1 MRAIPLRK
9 LVKLYL
15 QSSEFNRLRDQTKLD
30 YTRFLK
36 ILTDT
41 LGDTTASVVSGKD
54 ARMAYEEWVSRGIY
68 LANQVAAVAGIVYRH
83 GQDMEY
89 VKSNPFTLVRKLS
102 PVARNTVWTQDQVR
116 QFLDVA
122 YGDFVYRNVGLIVQM
137 AYEWCQRVGDMR
149 MLTWD
154 SIDFNTRRLRLLQS
168 KRGAEVQL
176 PISDALHDMLTEQ
189 QQDFD
194 FQKYVAPM
202 PSPRG
207 GEYKP
212 FSMERLSKIGRI
224 VMRQA
229 QLPDELRLMDLRRT
243 GTTEMVEAGVPLPQ
257 IMSVTGHANPQSVKP
272 YIKNTYLS
280 ANSALTARQQFKE
293 E

>member
-1 MRAIPLRK
+1 MRAIPLKK

-41 LGDTTASVVSGKD
+41 LGETTASVVSGKD
-54 ARMAYEEWVSRGIY
+54 ARMAYEEWVTRGIH
-68 LANQVAAVAGIVYRH
+68 LANHVAAVAGIVYRH

-176 PISDALHDMLTEQ
+176 PISDELLEMLTEQ
-189 QQDFD
+189 RQDFD

-202 PSPRG
+202 PSPKG

-212 FSMERLSKIGRI
+212 FSMERLSKIGRTI
-224 VMRQA
+224 MRQA
-229 QLPDELRLMDLRRT
+229 KLPDELRLMDLRRT

>member
-41 LGDTTASVVSGKD
+41 LGETTASVVSGKD
-54 ARMAYEEWVSRGIY
+54 ARMAYEEWVTRGIH
-68 LANQVAAVAGIVYRH
+68 LANHVAAVAGIVYRH

-89 VKSNPFTLVRKLS
+89 VKNNPFTLVRKLS

>member
-1 MRAIPLRK
+1 MRAIPLKK

-41 LGDTTASVVSGKD
+41 LGETTASVVSGKD
-54 ARMAYEEWVSRGIY
+54 ARMAYEEWVTRGIH
-68 LANQVAAVAGIVYRH
+68 LANHVAAVAGIVYRH

-89 VKSNPFTLVRKLS
+89 VKNNPFTLVRKLS

-154 SIDFNTRRLRLLQS
+154 SIDFNTRRLKLLQS

-176 PISDALHDMLTEQ
+176 PISDALLDMLTEQ

-202 PSPRG
+202 PSPKG

-229 QLPDELRLMDLRRT
+229 KLPDELRLMDLRRT

>member
-1 MRAIPLRK
+1 MRAIPLKK

-41 LGDTTASVVSGKD
+41 LGETTASVVSGKD
-54 ARMAYEEWVSRGIY
+54 ARMAYEEWVTRGIH
-68 LANQVAAVAGIVYRH
+68 LANHVAAVAGIVYRH

-89 VKSNPFTLVRKLS
+89 VKNNPFTLVRKLS

-149 MLTWD
+149 MLPWD

-176 PISDALHDMLTEQ
+176 PISDELLDMLTEQ
-189 QQDFD
+189 RQDFD

-202 PSPRG
+202 PSPKG

-229 QLPDELRLMDLRRT
+229 KLPDELRLMDLRRT

>member
-41 LGDTTASVVSGKD
+41 LGETTASVVSGKD
-54 ARMAYEEWVSRGIY
+54 ARMAYEEWVTRGIH
-68 LANQVAAVAGIVYRH
+68 LANHVAAVAGIVYRH

-102 PVARNTVWTQDQVR
+102 PTARNTVWTQDQVR

-122 YGDFVYRNVGLIVQM
+122 YSDFVYRNVGLIVQM

>member
-1 MRAIPLRK
+1 MRAIPLKK

-41 LGDTTASVVSGKD
+41 LGETTASVVSGKD
-54 ARMAYEEWVSRGIY
+54 ARMAYEEWVTRGIH
-68 LANQVAAVAGIVYRH
+68 LANHVAAVAGIVYRH

-176 PISDALHDMLTEQ
+176 PISDALLDMLTEQ

-202 PSPRG
+202 PSPKG

-224 VMRQA
+224 IMRQA
-229 QLPDELRLMDLRRT
+229 KLPDELRLMDLRRT

>member
-41 LGDTTASVVSGKD
+41 LGETTASVVSGKD
-54 ARMAYEEWVSRGIY
+54 ARMAYEEWVTRGIH
-68 LANQVAAVAGIVYRH
+68 LANHVAAVAGIVYRH

-102 PVARNTVWTQDQVR
+102 PTARNTVWTQDQVR

-293 E
+293 D

>member
-1 MRAIPLRK
+1 MRAIPLKK

-41 LGDTTASVVSGKD
+41 LGETTASVVSGKD
-54 ARMAYEEWVSRGIY
+54 ARMAYEEWVTRGIH
-68 LANQVAAVAGIVYRH
+68 LANHVAAVAGIVYRH

-176 PISDALHDMLTEQ
+176 PISDELLDMLIEQ
-189 QQDFD
+189 RQDFD

-202 PSPRG
+202 PSPKG

-212 FSMERLSKIGRI
+212 FSMERLSKIGRTI
-224 VMRQA
+224 MRQA
-229 QLPDELRLMDLRRT
+229 KLPDELRLMDLRRT

>member
-1 MRAIPLRK
+1 MRAIPLKK

-41 LGDTTASVVSGKD
+41 LGETTASVVSGKD
-54 ARMAYEEWVSRGIY
+54 ARMAYEEWVTRGIH
-68 LANQVAAVAGIVYRH
+68 LANHVAAVAGIVYRH

-176 PISDALHDMLTEQ
+176 PISDALLDMLTEQ

-202 PSPRG
+202 PSPKG

-212 FSMERLSKIGRI
+212 FSMERLSKIGRKI
-224 VMRQA
+224 MRQA
-229 QLPDELRLMDLRRT
+229 ELPDELRLMDLRRT

-293 E
+293 D

>member
-41 LGDTTASVVSGKD
+41 LGETTASVVSGKD
-54 ARMAYEEWVSRGIY
+54 ARMAYEEWVTRGIH
-68 LANQVAAVAGIVYRH
+68 LANHVAAVAGIVYRH

-102 PVARNTVWTQDQVR
+102 PTARNTVWTQDQVR

-176 PISDALHDMLTEQ
+176 PISDALLDMLTEQ

-202 PSPRG
+202 PTPKG

-212 FSMERLSKIGRI
+212 FSMEGLSKIGRTI
-224 VMRQA
+224 MRQA
-229 QLPDELRLMDLRRT
+229 KLPEQLRLMDLRRT